1 MRFIAPHLQARGPQ
15 EGDGGRPVLSPAAG
29 LPVAIYCIGNSLPD
43 MSHAVNNSVVLCGLP
58 GDVEHADDPKN
69 YRNAKVGGQPVLPG
83 QNPPEY
89 LSHGGTVCR
98 NCGKSLVLVAQVL
111 QPALDVSYHTEAT

>member
-1 MRFIAPHLQARGPQ
+1 MR
-15 EGDGGRPVLSPAAG
+15 
-29 LPVAIYCIGNSLPD
+29 
-43 MSHAVNNSVVLCGLP
+43 HAVKNSTIFCGLP

-83 QNPPEY
+83 QHSPED
-89 LSHGGTVCR
+89 LLRGGTVCS

-111 QPALDVSYHTEAT
+111 QPGLGVSYHTEAT